1 MKTELIKDIGFS
13 RKNGA
18 EHLNFHN
25 EAKAFMDACGAQNI
39 NCTTEL
45 NDYEAALTVI
55 RENMSRQQASAI
67 TPQLESTD
75 EERDSLILYVFSLLD
90 AGQYSPIETIKEAY
104 QALYPAMQPYR
115 GIGYNTHTQESADIQ
130 ALLTEI
136 SSPELLPHTEKLGM
150 TNGMDMLQKK
160 NQEYIDLDMQRVS
173 EVPSKKET
181 LEVRKRIDDIY
192 FNIVIRINST
202 LTLSSNTEAQTL
214 AVNINNLIDRT
225 NAAYK
230 QRIAIVQAND
240 KKKKQKEKENKD
252 SNENNKNN

>member
-13 RKNGA
+13 KKNGA

-25 EAKAFMDACGAQNI
+25 EAKAFMISCGAQNI

-45 NDYEAALTVI
+45 NDYELALTVL

-75 EERDSLILYVFSLLD
+75 EERDNLILYLFSLLD
-90 AGQYSPIETIKEAY
+90 AGEYSPKETIKEAY

-115 GIGYNTHTQESADIQ
+115 GIGNNANTQESADIQ
-130 ALLTEI
+130 AMLTEI
-136 SSPELLPHTEKLGM
+136 SSPALLPHAQKLGM
-150 TNGMDMLQKK
+150 TNGMDMLQNK

-181 LEVRKRIDDIY
+181 AELRNRIDNIY

-202 LTLSSNTEAQTL
+202 LTLQTNPEAQTL

-230 QRIAIVQAND
+230 QRIAIKQAND
-240 KKKKQKEKENKD
+240 KKKKKQEKENNSEK
-252 SNENNKNN
+252 